1 MCVPDKYWHLKQNFG
16 HTCELSHYIDEQTWP
31 LPNYF
36 RCLCSLSYDNSA
48 KKKKYTVKEKDL
60 FVREDIFLHL
70 KRTYIWTFLMKPIQQ
85 NVDLRTTWFAAVRSG
100 DVNKVLLMLT
110 SGTDID
116 TTNDDGQTAI
126 INAVSRCHDTLLE
139 ALIYKGADINKK
151 SLRGVAAIHL
161 AAEHGFEQI
170 AMKLIK
176 HGCDINVRD
185 TNGDTPLLVATRNG
199 HLGVMQMLHSAR
211 ADLDCTSI
219 DGSTPLTVATEF
231 EHVDMVKFLVKNGS
245 KVNARR
251 VDGRTALLLATEKRN
266 CPIAEVLCRHSADVN
281 AVGEFGFTPIFVAT
295 LNNDI
300 PMTELFLRQGCDTEV
315 KDIKGSTVLMSASF
329 RGVLDAVRVLCG
341 NHVTVNMQNALNGR
355 TALHFAVIKDHID
368 VIRCLI
374 DAKACPNVID
384 RTNRTPLNYAHSKR
398 VKDYLTNQG
407 AYLSQD
413 SWYSSEDSA
422 PNQSLRQSSIHSQ
435 RLSLNSLISCTSR
448 FSKVTIGASSITNFE
463 TVVEA
468 ESNSN
473 EKVYSH
479 VKTTFTEAEP
489 ATVVLRHP
497 KLGEAAKLEESEATM
512 PPLQTEDLPRQRKT
526 LEAVVVDR
534 QRLSGYLQRCA
545 QHYLD
550 NHVAGVSRSTASNYL
565 EVDQSRNG
573 RINYINQNINIVIE
587 NATYVQTGDRSRV
600 IVRDSHRESVITGY
614 EEGTIRLFHRDA
626 FNGES

>member
-479 VKTTFTEAEP
+479 VKTTFTEE
-489 ATVVLRHP
+489 L
-497 KLGEAAKLEESEATM
+497 KIIYFL
-512 PPLQTEDLPRQRKT
+512 
-526 LEAVVVDR
+526 
-534 QRLSGYLQRCA
+534 
-545 QHYLD
+545 
-550 NHVAGVSRSTASNYL
+550 
-565 EVDQSRNG
+565 
-573 RINYINQNINIVIE
+573 
-587 NATYVQTGDRSRV
+587 VQTSRRTTGDGSGQDLNPRPS
-600 IVRDSHRESVITGY
+600 INPNDSPACKPHDQAAIDYRRYIKK
-614 EEGTIRLFHRDA
+614 
-626 FNGES
+626 